1 MRKFARRIVLYRV
14 PICVIS
20 RFRRWL
26 LLFCSTL
33 HWFLAFHSTN
43 LQAVRKRKQAGFDT
57 FPAYREVTLAP
68 CKVLLAPCKDKVL
81 RIPEFRKFLLMVES
95 GIQPKESGIHILES
109 RIQNPESKTPQII
122 LTGHSCR
129 FLDLLVILS
138 SSVILSGAPNVNF
151 RKISVRKTIWDL
163 EFLKHLL

>member
-20 RFRRWL
+20 RFGRWL

-57 FPAYREVTLAP
+57 FPAYREVPLAT
-68 CKVLLAPCKDKVL
+68 CKVTLVPCKDKVL

-95 GIQPKESGIHILES
+95 GIHLKESGFHSLES
-109 RIQNPESKTPQII
+109 SIRHDTTDNSYRTFLSILGFRGYFAII
-122 LTGHSCR
+122 CNSTLIFGKYLFGRR
-129 FLDLLVILS
+129 FEI
-138 SSVILSGAPNVNF
+138 
-151 RKISVRKTIWDL
+151 
-163 EFLKHLL
+163 

>member
-20 RFRRWL
+20 RFGRWL

-57 FPAYREVTLAP
+57 FPAYREVPLAT
-68 CKVLLAPCKDKVL
+68 CKVTLAPCKDKVL
-81 RIPEFRKFLLMVES
+81 RIPEFRKFLLIVES
-95 GIQPKESGIHILES
+95 GIHLKESGFHSLES
-109 RIQNPESKTPQII
+109 RIRHDTTDNSYRTFLSILGFRGYFAII
-122 LTGHSCR
+122 CNSTSSFGKYMFERR
-129 FLDLLVILS
+129 FEI
-138 SSVILSGAPNVNF
+138 
-151 RKISVRKTIWDL
+151 
-163 EFLKHLL
+163 